1 LLNLLIE
8 YGYIQNVGKEH
19 WMQDEDH
26 VFFNY
31 LNYDENLLLDSI
43 TKLLMKYYKLDNTN
57 TSATTKYLQLMKIL
71 KSKSNIYYGVE
82 DYNFS
87 YPI

>member
-1 LLNLLIE
+1 
-8 YGYIQNVGKEH
+8 
-19 WMQDEDH
+19 MQDEDH